1 MFPAVE
7 LHLFSFDELFVWA
20 INQSIIF
27 QFSSSLAGKFQL
39 FHHTVLRTC
48 KNKVLSYYNIELIK
62 LLRNAED
69 GLISKSVSLWS
80 FPQIDFR
87 IYVTGVLNKRVRRNV
102 FEIRRNFFLLTKAEL
117 L

>member
-1 MFPAVE
+1 MFPAAE
-7 LHLFSFDELFVWA
+7 LHLFSFVELFVWA

-48 KNKVLSYYNIELIK
+48 KNKVSIVIISNIELIK

-69 GLISKSVSLWS
+69 GLISKSFSIGS
-80 FPQIDFR
+80 FPQ
-87 IYVTGVLNKRVRRNV
+87 N
-102 FEIRRNFFLLTKAEL
+102 
-117 L
+117 